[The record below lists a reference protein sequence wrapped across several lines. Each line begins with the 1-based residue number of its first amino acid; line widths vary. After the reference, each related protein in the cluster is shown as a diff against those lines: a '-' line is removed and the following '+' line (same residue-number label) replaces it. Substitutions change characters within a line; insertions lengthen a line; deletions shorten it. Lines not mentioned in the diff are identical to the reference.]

1 MQCDGPQK
9 QVILNSVKNKLSKS
23 AIVILLMLVT
33 HQRHTGTCFNRY
45 ISDTLS
51 LVAVDFDTQEPN
63 RQHCH
68 RPWRSKSRV
77 CQLWASVLQSL
88 TFQIRECESIVVIPV
103 LQHQTISH
111 QSLPHCPE
119 FASHVCQ
126 QHQWCL
132 LIITDIELTY
142 LPQNLTFF
150 FSFFTSTQQM

>member
-63 RQHCH
+63 RQHCVTD
-68 RPWRSKSRV
+68 PDIPNQGCVDCELVCRS
-77 CQLWASVLQSL
+77 
-88 TFQIRECESIVVIPV
+88 P
-103 LQHQTISH
+103 
-111 QSLPHCPE
+111 
-119 FASHVCQ
+119 
-126 QHQWCL
+126 
-132 LIITDIELTY
+132 
-142 LPQNLTFF
+142 
-150 FSFFTSTQQM
+150 